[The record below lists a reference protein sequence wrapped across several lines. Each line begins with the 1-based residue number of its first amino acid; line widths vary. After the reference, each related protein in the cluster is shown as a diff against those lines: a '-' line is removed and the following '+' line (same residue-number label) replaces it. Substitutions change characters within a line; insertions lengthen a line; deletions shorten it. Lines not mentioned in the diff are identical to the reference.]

1 MRSSTKT
8 RAGARRHRH
17 ARRLAPHVTPQW
29 AEDFVIELRLLGI
42 EGARIGDALSEV
54 ESHCAESAESAQQAF
69 GSSAEYARS
78 LGLQTPS
85 HLSARALLRST
96 LPTVAQVLGMLVLIW
111 GFTAWREGGR
121 LEVTT
126 AHLVTVTLFLLTVAA
141 LVRFSDSVLGHLVH
155 HPLLGSLLVMAN
167 MAGVALSFAFLGD
180 VIWRVGAGWC
190 VAAGATALIGGLA
203 WEVTRRLAA
212 PSLDDPIT
220 APLGAG
226 SRPSSDAP
234 GPHRMLIASIPS
246 PAAAIALVTLALL
259 ATTWLLT

>member
-1 MRSSTKT
+1 
-8 RAGARRHRH
+8 
-17 ARRLAPHVTPQW
+17 VTPQW

-78 LGLQTPS
+78 LGLPTPS
-85 HLSARALLRST
+85 HLSARARLRST

-111 GFTAWREGGR
+111 GFTAWREGGQ

-167 MAGVALSFAFLGD
+167 MAVVALSFAFLGD
-180 VIWRVGAGWC
+180 VIWRVAAGWC

-203 WEVTRRLAA
+203 WEVARRLAA
-212 PSLDDPIT
+212 PSLDGPIT

-234 GPHRMLIASIPS
+234 GPHRMLIASIQS

-259 ATTWLLT
+259 ATTWSLT

>member
-1 MRSSTKT
+1 MRSSTTT
-8 RAGARRHRH
+8 RAGTRRHRH

-78 LGLQTPS
+78 LGLPTPS
-85 HLSARALLRST
+85 HLSAPALLRSM

-126 AHLVTVTLFLLTVAA
+126 AHLVTITLFLLTVAA
-141 LVRFSDSVLGHLVH
+141 LVRFSDSVLRHLVQ

-167 MAGVALSFAFLGD
+167 MAVVALSFAFLGD
-180 VIWRVGAGWC
+180 VIWRVAAGWC
-190 VAAGATALIGGLA
+190 VAAGATALIGALA
-203 WEVTRRLAA
+203 WEVARRLAA
-212 PSLDDPIT
+212 SPDGPIT

-226 SRPSSDAP
+226 PRPSSDAP
-234 GPHRMLIASIPS
+234 GPHRMLIAPIQS